1 MANVIV
7 AIVTLVITFILASYG
22 VYQNIESSRRSQ
34 NATVIGST
42 INRLAQY
49 NQELREELGHQPLA
63 PSQEAGTG
71 YGYYDTDMLARAAYG
86 TVTYRFHANL
96 NGYFVCASSPDTSTT
111 MQESMQMVAR
121 DRPGSFA
128 SGECGVSGT
137 AVSNLSVVSMRIG
150 S

>member
-1 MANVIV
+1 VANIIV

-42 INRLAQY
+42 ISRLAQY
-49 NQELREELGHQPLA
+49 NQELREELGHQPL
-63 PSQEAGTG
+63 SVSEESGTG
-71 YGYYDTDMLARAAYG
+71 YGYYDQAVLDRAAYG
-86 TVTYRFHANL
+86 TVTYRFNANGT
-96 NGYFVCASSPDTSTT
+96 GYYVCASSGDVSTT

-121 DRPGSFA
+121 DRPGAFV
-128 SGECGVSGT
+128 SGECGVTGT
-137 AVSNLSVVSMRIG
+137 AVSNLSVVSMKIG